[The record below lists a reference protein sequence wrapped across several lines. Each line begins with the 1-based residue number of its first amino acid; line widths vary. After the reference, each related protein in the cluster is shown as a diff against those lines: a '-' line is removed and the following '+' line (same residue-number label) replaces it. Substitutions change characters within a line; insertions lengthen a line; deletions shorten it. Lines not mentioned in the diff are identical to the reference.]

1 MIILKILT
9 SSIWLDILG
18 NFFISKKTQFE
29 QSKTK
34 SQPILD
40 VWSVLKLTDVW
51 LITFM
56 STESLNRTSDVIET
70 PRVNIDVLKQ
80 RLAVQQK
87 KDRLKRTIIVSTIC
101 VSLGTLALLVN

>member
-1 MIILKILT
+1 MIALKIIS

-29 QSKTK
+29 QSQTK

-40 VWSVLKLTDVW
+40 VWSVLRLSDVW
-51 LITFM
+51 LIIGM

-87 KDRLKRTIIVSTIC
+87 KDILKRTIIVSSIC
-101 VSLGTLALLVN
+101 VSLGALALLVN